1 MIHLFSL
8 IDLVPSSR
16 TNAKEFNTSFIISI
30 LFTRKIEK
38 RNVIF
43 TFRTFTFLVIWK
55 SNYIMEFC
63 PKHRESDQQHLAE
76 AYLKPFQQVET
87 TLIRYELK
95 TT

>member
-1 MIHLFSL
+1 M
-8 IDLVPSSR
+8 
-16 TNAKEFNTSFIISI
+16 
-30 LFTRKIEK
+30 
-38 RNVIF
+38 
-43 TFRTFTFLVIWK
+43 IWK